1 MPNVGVYKVSRS
13 VIRSKTGKG
22 KEAINYSLRVP
33 GFIADHLDIATA
45 RFGVR
50 VTDEG
55 ILYFPVKQMD
65 ETSAKTKLPEWMQ
78 QQKSSSSTVKAE
90 AV

>member
-1 MPNVGVYKVSRS
+1 MPTAGAYKVSKS
-13 VIRSKTGKG
+13 IIKSKKG

-33 GFIADHLDIATA
+33 AFIADHLDITNA

-55 ILYFPVKQMD
+55 ILYFPVKQV
-65 ETSAKTKLPEWMQ
+65 EESAESAKLPEWMKQ
-78 QQKSSSSTVKAE
+78 QNKPSKAKAE

>member
-13 VIRSKTGKG
+13 VIRSKKG
-22 KEAINYSLRVP
+22 KEAVNYTLRVP
-33 GFIADHLDIATA
+33 GSIADHLDIANA

-55 ILYFPVKQMD
+55 ILYFPVHQMN
-65 ETSAKTKLPEWMQ
+65 EASEKTKLPEWMQ
-78 QQKSSSSTVKAE
+78 QQKPSRAKAE